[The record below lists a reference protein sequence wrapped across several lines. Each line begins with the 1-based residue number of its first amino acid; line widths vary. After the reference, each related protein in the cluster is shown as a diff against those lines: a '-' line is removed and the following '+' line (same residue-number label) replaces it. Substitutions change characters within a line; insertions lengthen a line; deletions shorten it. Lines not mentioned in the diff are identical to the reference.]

1 MKDQHFEL
9 ENYRGP
15 LDLLLHLIREHE
27 MEITEVSLASL
38 CDQYLAAIDEM
49 RDLDVNVAGEFLV
62 TAATLM
68 LIKSRTILP
77 TEEVDLE
84 EELDPGDELILQL
97 LEYRKYKTLALEL
110 KRRQE
115 QRTLRATQG
124 LRDMPAPDE
133 PELEEVELWDVVN
146 LYARL
151 VEELGLRRRFDTM
164 RHEKPLKEYMS
175 VVVDCLLEEG
185 SWEFARLVDLQGGRE
200 SLFPVFLSVLELT
213 RTGQVNVTQDSTG
226 GTIVVELR
234 QDRDQDRLDALFG
247 EIEAEEKATEAD
259 EAEASEDDEPRETV
273 AQQDDEQ
280 DVEPVAAE
288 PDEPQAEG

>member
-9 ENYRGP
+9 DNYRGP

-27 MEITEVSLASL
+27 MEVTEVSLASL
-38 CDQYLAAIDEM
+38 CDQYLEAIDKMES
-49 RDLDVNVAGEFLV
+49 LDVNVAGEFLV

-110 KRRQE
+110 RRRSE
-115 QRTLRATQG
+115 SRALRATQG
-124 LRDMPAPDE
+124 LRDMPAPEE
-133 PELEEVELWDVVN
+133 PELEDVELWDVVN

-164 RHEKPLKEYMS
+164 RHEKPLKEYMA
-175 VVVDCLLEEG
+175 VVVDCLLQEG
-185 SWEFARLVDLQGGRE
+185 KWEFTKLVDLQGGKE

-213 RTGQVNVTQDSTG
+213 RTGQVAVSQESTG

-247 EIEAEEKATEAD
+247 NAD
-259 EAEASEDDEPRETV
+259 IDDEG
-273 AQQDDEQ
+273 DE
-280 DVEPVAAE
+280 DEGAAE
-288 PDEPQAEG
+288 PVEAAGAAVAEPGAAEPPAEVDPPSQD